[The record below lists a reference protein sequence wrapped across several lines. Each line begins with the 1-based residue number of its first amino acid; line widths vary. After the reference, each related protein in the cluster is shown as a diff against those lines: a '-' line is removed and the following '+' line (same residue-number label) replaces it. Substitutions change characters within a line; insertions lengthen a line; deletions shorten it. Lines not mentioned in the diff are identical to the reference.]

1 MRAESPSGPLLPLTR
16 LFGKMGLL
24 MAGLAISVSGARA
37 QALPTGHTAPGID
50 FYTIL
55 EGSTS
60 PSGTVSDMRNTVS
73 YTLKGSLAADL
84 TVPIYFVVPPVQ
96 PAGFAPAAIGLGN
109 VALDARA
116 TIPLFFADYSPTAT
130 VAFPTGSTAMG
141 LSAGI
146 VTYDLDNRLDRTF
159 GLITPFA
166 EVDIGNSENNM
177 SSPTRRVVQRPYLTV
192 GYMAMLSAGPEVRL
206 FHLLT
211 LSADAF
217 YVEPWGAQTVFSR
230 IVRPGI
236 TGGGG
241 THNRVYEVA
250 YKTVGGPSLV
260 RDDGVDAS
268 AAFSP
273 TRFMDLTV
281 AFNRSLLYDLDTVSV
296 SLGFNISRILA
307 RPGK

>member
-1 MRAESPSGPLLPLTR
+1 MRAEFPSGPLLPLTR
-16 LFGKMGLL
+16 LVGKMGLL
-24 MAGLAISVSGARA
+24 IVALALSVSGVGA
-37 QALPTGHTAPGID
+37 QALPTGHAAPGIG
-50 FYTIL
+50 FYTTF
-55 EGSTS
+55 EAGTS
-60 PSGTVSDMRNTVS
+60 SSGTVSDMSNAVS
-73 YTLKGSLAADL
+73 YTLKGNLAADL

-96 PAGFAPAAIGLGN
+96 PAGFAGPTVGLGN
-109 VALDARA
+109 VALDART

-130 VAFPTGSTAMG
+130 VAFPTGSASRGFSTG
-141 LSAGI
+141 S
-146 VTYDLDNRLDRTF
+146 VTYDLDNRLERDF
-159 GLITPFA
+159 GLVSPFV

-177 SSPTRRVVQRPYLTV
+177 SSPTRRVVRQPFLTL
-192 GYMAMLSAGPEVRL
+192 GYMAMLSAGPDVHL
-206 FHLLT
+206 FGRLT

-217 YVEPWGAQTVFSR
+217 YVEPWGTQTVFSR
-230 IVRPGI
+230 IVRPGT

-273 TRFMDLTV
+273 TRYMDLTV
-281 AFNRSLLYDLDTVSV
+281 AFNRSLLYDLDTISV
-296 SLGFNISRILA
+296 SMGFNISRILA